1 MAIVTELLGYIGLD
15 VDDAS
20 FNEAEQSVQD
30 VTKVMAGLV
39 TIAASVATAVT
50 GAAYAMVNDF
60 ANTATE
66 LDQLTKR
73 LNVNAEA
80 FQATAYAAKSY
91 GIEQDQLA
99 DGMKELSMR
108 AGEFALT
115 GEGSFKD
122 VAAQL
127 GLSREQVKSYGND
140 VNGLFD
146 LVRDKLA
153 GIQNQ
158 GQRQFLAD
166 ALFGGGLADV
176 GGEFFSQTSAN
187 IEALQKQAQESGLV
201 ISQETIDMAREYTR
215 EMDSLQ
221 ARIKGLWNIVASNLL
236 PVFTRITRQMKEFFD
251 LHGDDI
257 VDGLTSA
264 INGLITAIKY
274 LGVAAAITSAY
285 MLGSAALASWASLIK
300 LIGMARNG
308 MLLLAAAEVL
318 VNALNPGFL
327 LAVGIGLAIAAIT
340 VLLQDLYTYFTGG
353 DSITG
358 RIVAGFTKALGSV
371 KKLFTEFGNWFHEW
385 FSGFIASTTEWMGDV
400 DKKVAQMGQPI
411 VDKIKLA
418 WAGLKAWFID
428 WAKSVG
434 NELANFI
441 PDWLKDPMS
450 LLPDWVRPDD
460 SGSDDQQ
467 PAQRSAATPGE
478 DGESPF
484 VSGLRSQYSQREQRE
499 ENRAAESP
507 PARGEE
513 RRNVESPA
521 VRIEEK
527 RRIESPPGIHQLI
540 IPGNAPGAAPV
551 PTVMSPP
558 TMAQGIAQANSG
570 RGDVITTNSG
580 NTTVGEIIVNGAE
593 NPAATAQA
601 IRQELRRDNAS
612 RTKGSDTGVK
622 Y

>member
-1 MAIVTELLGYIGLD
+1 MAFVTELLGYIGLD

-20 FNEAEQSVQD
+20 FNEAEQSVKD
-30 VTKVMAGLV
+30 VTKVMAGLI

-66 LDQLTKR
+66 IDQLTKR

-122 VAAQL
+122 VASQL
-127 GLSREQVKSYGND
+127 GLTREQVKSYGND

-187 IEALQKQAQESGLV
+187 IAALQKQAQESGLI

-236 PVFTRITRQMKEFFD
+236 PVFTRITRQAKEFFD
-251 LHGDDI
+251 LHGDEI
-257 VDGLTSA
+257 VNGLTAA

-274 LGVAAAITSAY
+274 LGVAAAIAMPY
-285 MLGSAALASWASLIK
+285 LIGSAAIASWAK
-300 LIGMARNG
+300 LIVLTNTLTGAFLAMRTGA
-308 MLLLAAAEVL
+308 LLAWAAAAAGPAL
-318 VNALNPGFL
+318 V
-327 LAVGIGLAIAAIT
+327 GLAIGALILAI
-340 VLLQDLYTYFTGG
+340 QDVYTYFTGG

-358 RIVAGFTKALGSV
+358 RIVAEFTKSLGSV
-371 KKLFTEFGNWFHEW
+371 KKLFTEFSNWFHEW
-385 FSGFIASTTEWMGDV
+385 FSGFISSTTDWMENF
-400 DKKVAQMGQPI
+400 DKKVAQMGQPV
-411 VDKIKLA
+411 VDKIKSA
-418 WAGLKAWFID
+418 WTSLKAWFID

-450 LLPDWVRPDD
+450 LLPDWARPDD

-467 PAQRSAATPGE
+467 PAQR
-478 DGESPF
+478 
-484 VSGLRSQYSQREQRE
+484 EQGK
-499 ENRAAESP
+499 ENREAKYP
-507 PARGEE
+507 HARGEE
-513 RRNVESPA
+513 RRNV
-521 VRIEEK
+521 
-527 RRIESPPGIHQLI
+527 ESPPGIHQLI
-540 IPGNAPGAAPV
+540 IPGNAPGAAPG

-558 TMAQGIAQANSG
+558 TMAQGLAQANAG
-570 RGDVITTNSG
+570 RGNVITTNSG
-580 NTTVGEIIVNGAE
+580 NTTVGEIIVNGAD

-601 IRQELRRDNAS
+601 IRQELRRDNAL
-612 RTKGSDTGVK
+612 RTKGSDTGVR